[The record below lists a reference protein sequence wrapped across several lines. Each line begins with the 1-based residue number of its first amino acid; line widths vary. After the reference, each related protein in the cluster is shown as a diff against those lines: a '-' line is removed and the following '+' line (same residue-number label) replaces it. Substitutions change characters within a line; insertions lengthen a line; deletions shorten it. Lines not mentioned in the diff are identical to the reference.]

1 MIRFLFEAGLPYLA
15 LRTAVRSNNSATIDE
30 FYIYMIDMFRATN
43 KFLYAKL
50 CVHSLH
56 MQRILI
62 PELRD
67 LWQLYRTCSLR
78 GHIGRNVGWDFAM
91 ERFNLEVSKLIGSN
105 ISPPRIQE
113 AIRQLNGIRHVRE
126 RAFEAFGIGDDSE
139 VNESSGVLE
148 VDAPS
153 VCHHLK
159 IALGLDGDD
168 DASKLTATKSYRF
181 RSEDSVAP
189 WTRLAAVVA
198 KESTSDY
205 IDRMLRCAPRN
216 NMT

>member
-1 MIRFLFEAGLPYLA
+1 
-15 LRTAVRSNNSATIDE
+15 
-30 FYIYMIDMFRATN
+30 
-43 KFLYAKL
+43 
-50 CVHSLH
+50 

-91 ERFNLEVSKLIGSN
+91 ERFNLEVSKLIDSN

-126 RAFEAFGIGDDSE
+126 RAFEAFDIGDDSE

-148 VDAPS
+148 VYATS

-159 IALGLDGDD
+159 IALGLEWDD
-168 DASKLTATKSYRF
+168 DASKLTATKSNCF
-181 RSEDSVAP
+181 RSEDSVAQ
-189 WTRLAAVVA
+189 WTRLAAAVA

>member
-62 PELRD
+62 PELRG

-78 GHIGRNVGWDFAM
+78 GHIGRNVGLDFAM

-126 RAFEAFGIGDDSE
+126 RAFEAFGIGDESE

-148 VDAPS
+148 VDATS

-168 DASKLTATKSYRF
+168 DASKLTATNQMASGPRTLWLHGL
-181 RSEDSVAP
+181 DLQLP
-189 WTRLAAVVA
+189 WRKNQRVITLIA
-198 KESTSDY
+198 
-205 IDRMLRCAPRN
+205 C
-216 NMT
+216 